1 MALEETEAPSA
12 PAPLSDADRGLALLA
27 CRSAILRKWSSG
39 FEEIGA
45 LVNSTLDAAS
55 AADGKSEAGM
65 DYNKAARVLAERQ
78 MAACSREVTAA
89 DVQAHK
95 AGGLSEAA
103 VERLLGGTALGFQL
117 TEEDQK
123 AYDKAFSEEI
133 VSSEAPSI
141 MGVQVHR
148 VPLWLQ
154 ILYMVAVIAAISYV
168 VLLVVRQLTQRDKEK
183 AERAEKA
190 RKEKEGKKRS

>member
-1 MALEETEAPSA
+1 MSPRVSAWRRLGSGVAAAAALGCCALPRLAMALEETEAPSA

-117 TEEDQK
+117 TEE
-123 AYDKAFSEEI
+123 
-133 VSSEAPSI
+133 
-141 MGVQVHR
+141 
-148 VPLWLQ
+148 
-154 ILYMVAVIAAISYV
+154 
-168 VLLVVRQLTQRDKEK
+168 
-183 AERAEKA
+183 
-190 RKEKEGKKRS
+190 